1 MRNHTNSSPLK
12 SIGECTVK
20 RQSQQTATV
29 PPAREPTIDTVPTRT
44 YTQAPKASQYTQT
57 RILASADRGS
67 SFRHQQIHT
76 EWFTHCVHCVR
87 ILHISLYLRI
97 QQKLLRVE
105 KFTVN
110 TYFALCVLIAH
121 PYTYRCV
128 WISFSICFGLL
139 QNRIFGCWLLFS
151 LLLRFDTHQNLF
163 DRCTSL
169 DANANQHRYMH
180 VYTLI
185 SLQSF
190 WYHK

>member
-57 RILASADRGS
+57 RILATADRGS

-121 PYTYRCV
+121 PYTYRCM

-139 QNRIFGCWLLFS
+139 QNRIFGCWLLFFPS
-151 LLLRFDTHQNLF
+151 SAVRYTSKSFWPMHIIECERQPTPIHACIYFDF
-163 DRCTSL
+163 F
-169 DANANQHRYMH
+169 AKF
-180 VYTLI
+180 LI
-185 SLQSF
+185 S
-190 WYHK
+190 